1 MSEPLVDEAGFRE
14 VPVSWES
21 LEDAFE
27 NNAPDVHSY
36 MCIADGDVRRIVDG
50 VADPVMHRRI
60 ASDPNYLC
68 VEPVSSR
75 EQYRWMERFIVTLEG
90 EDARQRLTQ
99 AIDGKGAFRR
109 FKDALVSY
117 PEDRERWFAFRSDR
131 LRVAMESWLLAHRIK
146 PVSRE
151 EVARATSASEPL
163 GPADGVGEQSDG
175 LEGLTSILRTLS
187 PREVD
192 MVSTFVE
199 FLQHRRTGRR
209 PARAVVREAK
219 EESGEARV
227 EAAAK

>member
-1 MSEPLVDEAGFRE
+1 
-14 VPVSWES
+14 

-75 EQYRWMERFIVTLEG
+75 EQYRWMERFIVTLED
-90 EDARQRLTQ
+90 EDARRRLTE

-117 PEDRERWFAFRSDR
+117 PDDRERWFSFRSGK
-131 LRVAMESWLLAHRIK
+131 LKVAMESWLMAHRIK
-146 PVSRE
+146 PVSRA
-151 EVARATSASEPL
+151 EVSKVQPSAPAPSAPSAPGGGEPE
-163 GPADGVGEQSDG
+163 GADLANLMPMLSA
-175 LEGLTSILRTLS
+175 LS

-192 MVSTFVE
+192 MVTTFVE
-199 FLQHRRTGRR
+199 FLQHRRTRRR
-209 PARAVVREAK
+209 PVRAAVRDAHQDAS
-219 EESGEARV
+219 ESGA